1 MEKGKTMLE
10 GTGTRLYAT
19 NVYIAENISTE
30 KMMEA
35 LNRMRETAHADH
47 AANVA
52 AEQARYE
59 QQLKDIEHFRDMFYC
74 SNYEK

>member
-1 MEKGKTMLE
+1 MNKPCSI
-10 GTGTRLYAT
+10 
-19 NVYIAENISTE
+19 YIASNIDTE
-30 KMMEA
+30 KMLDA
-35 LNRMRETAHADH
+35 LNRMRDSAHADH
-47 AANVA
+47 AVKVA

>member
-1 MEKGKTMLE
+1 MNSPC
-10 GTGTRLYAT
+10 TRIYVAS
-19 NVYIAENISTE
+19 NIDTE
-30 KMMEA
+30 KMLDA
-35 LNRMRETAHADH
+35 LNRMRDGAHADH
-47 AANVA
+47 AAKVA

>member
-1 MEKGKTMLE
+1 MNKPC
-10 GTGTRLYAT
+10 AI
-19 NVYIAENISTE
+19 YIASNIDTE
-30 KMMEA
+30 KMLDA
-35 LNRMRETAHADH
+35 LNRLRDSAHADH
-47 AANVA
+47 AAKVA